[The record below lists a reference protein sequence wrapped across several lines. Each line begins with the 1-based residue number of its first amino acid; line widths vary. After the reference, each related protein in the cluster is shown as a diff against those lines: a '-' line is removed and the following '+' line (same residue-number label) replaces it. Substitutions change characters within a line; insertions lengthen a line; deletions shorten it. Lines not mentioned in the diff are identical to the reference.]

1 MDAFISRKK
10 RKLSLQ
16 SHDATQ
22 TSTPGYSPYSQD
34 PAHNPQAKANTTLA
48 TPEDEEAES
57 TDFKLALLSSLHP
70 DTDQQLLLDVLLA
83 HDGSVDDASATLT
96 NDGDTTIVGSKN
108 SSRPSSSSISSSAAA
123 IGYQSSLSSFMS
135 QSLPNSEDPNSSPR
149 TPKPKLLTKHGK
161 TLHLYSPADVEMH
174 TPCSIIHNFLPAEE
188 ADALLKE
195 LLGEAETY
203 DRSSFKLFD
212 IVVQSPHTTCFYVE
226 SLEEVE
232 SQKTEYIY
240 NGGKLDDVRQLTPLM
255 NLIAPKVTAAINTSI
270 AARQNTN
277 PATSP
282 ALEPSHQTHS
292 IPEPWKPNAAFVNCY
307 NGPTES
313 VGYHSDQLT
322 YLGPRAVIGS
332 ISLGVAREF
341 RVRRIVPNDDKD
353 ESSKSPL
360 ASKSNDKSPRNS
372 DLQGQISI
380 HLPHNS
386 LLIMHAS
393 MQEFWK
399 HSIAPSQSIIPHP
412 ISGNKRIN
420 ITYRDYKEYLHP
432 KYTPRCRC
440 NVPAVLRVVQRKREN
455 LGRYFWMCYAGNVPV
470 EGKEG
475 CTFFEWAVFDER
487 GRPVWKH
494 GKGNAG
500 KGSNDSVSGEIRTR
514 LKDGGDGHG

>member
-10 RKLSLQ
+10 RKLSPN
-16 SHDATQ
+16 SH
-22 TSTPGYSPYSQD
+22 
-34 PAHNPQAKANTTLA
+34 LA
-48 TPEDEEAES
+48 THTNTLDHEYEKPRADQERCSTLTTPDDEETES

-83 HDGSVDDASATLT
+83 HDGSVDDASAALT
-96 NDGDTTIVGSKN
+96 TDSSSPRNN
-108 SSRPSSSSISSSAAA
+108 SSSNSASASTLGTRAAA
-123 IGYQSSLSSFMS
+123 TAATTGYQSSLSNFISHSPSKS
-135 QSLPNSEDPNSSPR
+135 QSNLKDENLSLKG
-149 TPKPKLLTKHGK
+149 TKAKLLTKHGK
-161 TLHLYSPADVEMH
+161 TLHLYAPTDVETH
-174 TPCSIIHNFLPAEE
+174 TPCSIIHNFLPADE
-188 ADALLKE
+188 ANALLKE
-195 LLGEAETY
+195 LLGEAESFE
-203 DRSSFKLFD
+203 RSSFKLFD
-212 IVVQSPHTTCFYVE
+212 NVVQSPHTACFYVE

-255 NLIAPKVTAAINTSI
+255 KLIAPKVTTAINTSI
-270 AARQNTN
+270 ATRQKSHST
-277 PATSP
+277 TTT
-282 ALEPSHQTHS
+282 ALEPDQQPPST
-292 IPEPWKPNAAFVNCY
+292 PEPWKPNAAFVNCY

-341 RVRRIVPNDDKD
+341 RVRRIDR
-353 ESSKSPL
+353 ESEPR
-360 ASKSNDKSPRNS
+360 ASDI
-372 DLQGQISI
+372 QGQISI

-386 LLIMHAS
+386 LLIMHAP

-440 NVPAVLRVVQRKREN
+440 GVPAVLRVVQRKREN
-455 LGRYFWMCYAGNVPV
+455 WGRYFWMCYAGNVPV
-470 EGKEG
+470 EGKDG
-475 CTFFEWAVFDER
+475 CTYFEWAVFDER
-487 GRPVWKH
+487 GRPIWKH
-494 GKGNAG
+494 GKGPIG
-500 KGSNDSVSGEIRTR
+500 KPSLSLIHATCR
-514 LKDGGDGHG
+514 